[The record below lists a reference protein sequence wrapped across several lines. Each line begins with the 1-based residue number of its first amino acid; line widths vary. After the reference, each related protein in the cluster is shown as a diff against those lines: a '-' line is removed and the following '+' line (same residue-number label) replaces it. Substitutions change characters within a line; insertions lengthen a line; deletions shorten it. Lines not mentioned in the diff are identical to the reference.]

1 MNVRKNQILFRV
13 TDQELEQININVKKC
28 GLSREAYLRKVS
40 LDITPK
46 ELPSMDFL
54 NIIYQLRMLF
64 VSVFI
69 FPMIKITEDEKNT
82 VRLNG
87 AKLQQYEK
95 SILTPKQ
102 LKIKFSLKI
111 RQ

>member
-40 LDITPK
+40 LGITPK

-54 NIIYQLRMLF
+54 NIIYQLRMIGNNIHQIAVKANTLN
-64 VSVFI
+64 FI
-69 FPMIKITEDEKNT
+69 DAPLYRKNYEE
-82 VRLNG
+82 LQEAIGSIMG
-87 AKLQQYEK
+87 AIY
-95 SILTPKQ
+95 
-102 LKIKFSLKI
+102 
-111 RQ
+111 

>member
-54 NIIYQLRMLF
+54 NIIYQLRMIGNNIHQIAVKANTLN
-64 VSVFI
+64 FI
-69 FPMIKITEDEKNT
+69 DAPLYRKNYEELQE
-82 VRLNG
+82 VIGSIMG
-87 AKLQQYEK
+87 AIY
-95 SILTPKQ
+95 
-102 LKIKFSLKI
+102 
-111 RQ
+111 

>member
-40 LDITPK
+40 LGITPK

-54 NIIYQLRMLF
+54 NIIYQLRMIGNNIHQIAVKANTLN
-64 VSVFI
+64 FI
-69 FPMIKITEDEKNT
+69 DAPLYRKNYEELQE
-82 VRLNG
+82 VIGSIMG
-87 AKLQQYEK
+87 AIY
-95 SILTPKQ
+95 
-102 LKIKFSLKI
+102 
-111 RQ
+111 